1 MRHVLVLLALA
12 AASASAF
19 LCPAPAPAAGGRS
32 HVIMRAEGTGVSRQQ
47 QLGGVLR
54 GVGLAGLG
62 AAAFLTAGCV
72 GRWKSDVGSWMLEK
86 GE

>member
-1 MRHVLVLLALA
+1 MMRHVLVVLALA

-19 LCPAPAPAAGGRS
+19 LMCPAPAPAGGRS
-32 HVIMRAEGTGVSRQQ
+32 HVVVMRAEGTGVSRQQ

-72 GRWKSDVGSWMLEK
+72 GRRWKLDVGK
-86 GE
+86 A